1 MKPKIADLEEW
12 AEKGG
17 SISPIATL
25 ELLRIARAAKAFIT
39 ADDNFGV
46 YYGDD
51 RDIEATDRFRKTDD
65 ELRAAL
71 DAFDWDD
78 IPRRR

>member
-1 MKPKIADLEEW
+1 MKPKIVLLERDAKDWGPE
-12 AEKGG
+12 EML
-17 SISPIATL
+17 P
-25 ELLRIARAAKAFIT
+25 LLRLARAAKAFIT

-65 ELRAAL
+65 DLRAAL
-71 DAFDWDD
+71 DAFDWNDA
-78 IPRRR
+78 